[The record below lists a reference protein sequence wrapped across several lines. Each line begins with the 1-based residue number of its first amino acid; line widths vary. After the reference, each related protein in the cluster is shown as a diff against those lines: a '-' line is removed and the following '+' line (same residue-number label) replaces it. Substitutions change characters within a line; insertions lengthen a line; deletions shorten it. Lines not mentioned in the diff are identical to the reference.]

1 MPTKKNAPR
10 GSESPSI
17 KDPEL
22 YEELLE
28 DGASQ
33 QKAARISNAAA
44 RDGRSAVGRKGGK
57 ACDYEDW
64 TVPQL
69 KRRAKEIGLRGY
81 SAKKK
86 SELISALRDS

>member
-1 MPTKKNAPR
+1 MPTKKNTPR

-28 DGASQ
+28 DGASK

-44 RDGRSAVGRKGGK
+44 KKGRSAVGR
-57 ACDYEDW
+57 
-64 TVPQL
+64 
-69 KRRAKEIGLRGY
+69 
-81 SAKKK
+81 KK
-86 SELISALRDS
+86 SELISALRNS